1 MTEQRECVVEREIGD
16 RKLII
21 KSGKLAKQA
30 SGSVWVQ
37 YGDTV
42 VLVAATTAPSLRDID
57 WFPLFMDYRE
67 KQYAA
72 GKVPRGFFKR
82 EGRPTDKEIL
92 AMRLMDRPLR
102 PLFPKGYGEEV
113 QVQAIVL
120 SFDQENES
128 DILAMIG
135 ASASVS
141 VSKIPFNGPVGTVRL
156 GRVNGELIVNP
167 TLTQLADSDF
177 EIVMSGVG
185 DTVNMIEVGAKVLS
199 DDDLMEALTAGS
211 KVIAEITEMQRELMK
226 MVGVEKEW
234 TPPEVDPAP
243 AEAVARF
250 ADELT
255 QCLTVEGKQAQNQA
269 IDDLKQRVLDELSPE
284 DVEEPPLERKAVA
297 TAFGEMKERIIRQRI
312 LEGIRPDGRGL
323 TEIRPITCEV
333 GLMPRTHG
341 SALFT
346 RGETQA
352 LVATTLGT
360 YDDQQIIDGLAPE
373 YRKRFMLQYN
383 FPPFSVGEVKP
394 IRGPSRRDIGHGSL
408 AEKCL
413 ECIMPPVEDFAYTV
427 LAVSEILESNGSS
440 SMATVCGSTLA
451 LMDAG
456 IPIADPV
463 AGISIGLVE
472 EGDRRALLTDI
483 QGAEDH
489 YGDMDFKVAGTQHG
503 ITGIQLDLKIGGVT
517 LDVLREG
524 LKQAHEA
531 RLELL
536 KTMLSVLSAPRDH
549 ISEYAPRL
557 LFVKI
562 DPDKI
567 GKLIGPGGKTVKG
580 IQEETGARIEIDDD
594 GQVMIS
600 CLEAAGAEAAKE
612 RVEAVTGNV
621 EVGTIYTGK
630 IVSIKD
636 FGVFVELPCMQDG
649 MCHISELADT
659 YVKKV
664 EDVVKLGD
672 EIRVKVIQVDPQGR
686 IKLSRKIAFMA
697 GVVPNST
704 ATPSCPVTFRMLS
717 FASSEM

>member
-1 MTEQRECVVEREIGD
+1 MAEQRECVVEREIGG
-16 RKLII
+16 RKLIL
-21 KSGKLAKQA
+21 KTGKLAKQA

-102 PLFPKGYGEEV
+102 PLFPEGYGEEV

-141 VSKIPFNGPVGTVRL
+141 VSPIPFNGPVGTVRL

-167 TLTQLADSDF
+167 TITQLDESDF
-177 EIVMSGVG
+177 EIIMSGVG
-185 DTVNMIEVGAKVLS
+185 DTVNMIEVGAKVVS
-199 DDDLMEALTAGS
+199 DVDLMEAFTAGS
-211 KVIAEITEMQRELMK
+211 KVIAEVTEMQRELVR
-226 MVGVEKEW
+226 MVGVEKTW

-243 AEAVARF
+243 AKAVAAF

-255 QCLTVEGKQAQNQA
+255 QCLSVAGKQAQNQA
-269 IDDLKQRVLDELSPE
+269 IDDLRQRVLDELSPE
-284 DVEEPPLERKAVA
+284 DVEEPPLERSAVSA
-297 TAFGEMKERIIRQRI
+297 AFGKMKERIIRQRI
-312 LEGIRPDGRGL
+312 LDGVRPDGRSL

-352 LVATTLGT
+352 LVAATLGT
-360 YDDQQIIDGLAPE
+360 YGDQQIIDGLAPE

-413 ECIMPPVEDFAYTV
+413 ECVMPTVEDFAYTV

-472 EGDRRALLTDI
+472 EGDRRVLLTDI

-503 ITGIQLDLKIGGVT
+503 VTGVQLDMKIGGVT
-517 LDVLREG
+517 LEVLRDG

-536 KTMLSVLSAPRDH
+536 KTMLKVLPAPRDH

-567 GKLIGPGGKTVKG
+567 GKLIGPGGKTVKA
-580 IQEETGARIEIDDD
+580 IQEETGARIEIDDE

-600 CLEAAGAEAAKE
+600 CLEAAGAEAARE
-612 RVEAVTGNV
+612 RVVAITGDV

-636 FGVFVELPCMQDG
+636 FGVFVALPCMQDG

-686 IKLSRKIAFMA
+686 IKLSRKAA
-697 GVVPNST
+697 LLDEKKQDSKE
-704 ATPSCPVTFRMLS
+704 S
-717 FASSEM
+717 